1 MELPDG
7 VAMADIVGLIRNLTN
22 INTKYRGA
30 DVTGFDG
37 TGILVS
43 NVPQLLIKSEFI
55 NMRGYTFKCHDDLK
69 NIFYDDVVLDR
80 FQSFENTDINF
91 EKISLICDYGIDMDL
106 IVYMCSKGYRFS
118 INGYYIDH
126 DEPDYLE
133 PGRGFIRL
141 PENSPID
148 KIFNL
153 IKYLRELKETN
164 RVEHTA
170 KIESVCIAL
179 CNHCEE
185 YNYD

>member
-1 MELPDG
+1 MELPDE

-22 INTKYRGA
+22 INTNYRGV
-30 DVTGFDG
+30 DVNGFDG

-55 NMRGYTFKCHDDLK
+55 DMRGYTFKCPDDLR
-69 NIFYDDVVLDR
+69 NIFYDDVVLGR
-80 FQSFENTDINF
+80 LQSFENTDINF
-91 EKISLICDYGIDMDL
+91 EKISLICEYGIDMDL

-118 INGYYIDH
+118 INGYDIDH
-126 DEPDYLE
+126 DELDYLE
-133 PGRGFIRL
+133 PGCGFIRL

-164 RVEHTA
+164 RVEQTA

-179 CNHCEE
+179 CNHCDEE
-185 YNYD
+185 L